1 MRRYQY
7 ADPIDAFLE
16 KDADTIVCALS
27 SSHGFRVEL
36 TQLDAWREEIR
47 LLQELLVPY
56 AGAGSVYF
64 EYSIPRL
71 GRRIDIIVVLKAV
84 IFVLEFKVGES
95 EFTAAA
101 VDQVC
106 DYALD
111 LKNFHEGSHHRTV
124 APILVA
130 TATEGATLDIGYTPH
145 NDRLLRPFE
154 AAPPNSVTC
163 FGGFLEFG
171 QGPSI
176 AVEEWETSR
185 YCPTPTIV
193 EAAMALY
200 RGHSV
205 AEISRS
211 DAGAINLSQT
221 ARAVSD
227 IIARARS
234 ESHKAICFVTG
245 VPAPARP

>member
-1 MRRYQY
+1 M
-7 ADPIDAFLE
+7 
-16 KDADTIVCALS
+16 
-27 SSHGFRVEL
+27 
-36 TQLDAWREEIR
+36 
-47 LLQELLVPY
+47 
-56 AGAGSVYF
+56 
-64 EYSIPRL
+64 
-71 GRRIDIIVVLKAV
+71 
-84 IFVLEFKVGES
+84 
-95 EFTAAA
+95 
-101 VDQVC
+101 C

-145 NDRLLRPFE
+145 NDRLLRPIRSS
-154 AAPPNSVTC
+154 AAQLGDV
-163 FGGFLEFG
+163 FRRVLEFG

-245 VPAPARP
+245 VPGAGKTLIGLNIATEYIDRDSDLYSVFLSGNGPLVAILAERSLAIKCCENVKLAGASERAKPQVR